1 MQQHQC
7 MCFIC
12 SKTSPKNNCA
22 DSKRR
27 RPLCPPPEPPTG
39 IYVNAINPKMVV
51 YDCDRTSMTN
61 TPTKPEGVNGK
72 VLRPGHPPPP
82 PPRNFNIR
90 KTSAQ
95 QESERWKSSQ
105 PRLENITPPVISPDE
120 PLYTEVEE
128 EAYLEILPE
137 KDVMAQAALK
147 PQITAPRQNVFN
159 LNSSQNTHN
168 QDAQELV
175 EWMRTI
181 SKTTHVTPYL
191 CELSK
196 EDQIRVFNQRALN
209 TKQVLHLFNIL
220 MTRRSQR
227 LQSYISNFH
236 SFSELLDKEKKMVK
250 TMGIAGGTT
259 GAVGGVAAVFGIAL
273 APFTMGVSLAV
284 TAVGV
289 GMVGAAGGMGARA
302 SKATKKVG
310 DRNTI
315 ENLVRNYM
323 LDVADIE
330 QCLKFILCEITEVQ
344 RHNLERLKQAGALP
358 DALTVAHKLQSVIN
372 NINNGKNNV
381 YTSGLSSV
389 RLLCAFAPEMDQY
402 FKEKGGQQRL
412 RKSTKSRLSGRFQ
425 LLARNLQEELDY
437 LNFVWQ
443 FL

>member
-1 MQQHQC
+1 MRSS
-7 MCFIC
+7 ILPYAAAPA
-12 SKTSPKNNCA
+12 TSPKNNCA
-22 DSKRR
+22 DSKKP
-27 RPLCPPPEPPTG
+27 RPLCPPPDPPTG

-51 YDCDRTSMTN
+51 YECDQTSMTN
-61 TPTKPEGVNGK
+61 VLTKPEGVNGK
-72 VLRPGHPPPP
+72 ILRPGHPPPP

-90 KTSAQ
+90 QTSAQ
-95 QESERWKSSQ
+95 QESEMWKSFQ
-105 PRLENITPPVISPDE
+105 PRLENITPPAVSPDE
-120 PLYTEVEE
+120 LLYTEVEE
-128 EAYLEILPE
+128 KAYLEILPE
-137 KDVMAQAALK
+137 NDVTAQAALK
-147 PQITAPRQNVFN
+147 PQTAAHRQNVFN

-168 QDAQELV
+168 QDTQELV

-181 SKTTHVTPYL
+181 SKTTHVTPSL
-191 CELSK
+191 RELSK
-196 EDQIRVFNQRALN
+196 EDEIRVFNQRALN

-227 LQSYISNFH
+227 LQSYISDFH

-259 GAVGGVAAVFGIAL
+259 GAVGGVAAVFGIAF
-273 APFTMGVSLAV
+273 APLTMGISLAV

-310 DRNTI
+310 DRNAI
-315 ENLVRNYM
+315 ENLVRNYT

-344 RHNLERLKQAGALP
+344 RHNLKRLQQAGALP

-389 RLLCAFAPEMDQY
+389 RLLCAFAAEMDQY
-402 FKEKGGQQRL
+402 FKEKGGQKRL
-412 RKSTKSRLSGRFQ
+412 KKSAKSRLSCRFQ

>member
-1 MQQHQC
+1 MRSS
-7 MCFIC
+7 ILRYAAE
-12 SKTSPKNNCA
+12 PVNNCA
-22 DSKRR
+22 DSKRP
-27 RPLCPPPEPPTG
+27 RPLRPPPEPPTS
-39 IYVNAINPKMVV
+39 IYVNAINTKIVV
-51 YDCDRTSMTN
+51 YECDRTSMTN
-61 TPTKPEGVNGK
+61 TPTKLEGVNGK

-90 KTSAQ
+90 QTSAQ
-95 QESERWKSSQ
+95 QESERWKCSQ
-105 PRLENITPPVISPDE
+105 PRLENITPPDE
-120 PLYTEVEE
+120 PLYTQIEE

-137 KDVMAQAALK
+137 NDVMAQAALK
-147 PQITAPRQNVFN
+147 PQITTRRQNVFN
-159 LNSSQNTHN
+159 LNSSQNTRN
-168 QDAQELV
+168 QDSHDLV

-181 SKTTHVTPYL
+181 SKTTHVTPSL
-191 CELSK
+191 CELSN

-273 APFTMGVSLAV
+273 APFTMGASLAV

-381 YTSGLSSV
+381 YTSGLSSGS
-389 RLLCAFAPEMDQY
+389 LLCAFAAEMDQY